1 MYIRVLANFQTLFW
15 KDGWCNDES
24 PSHIGKVV
32 TFIVITN
39 YIGLNRLL
47 VTTTFQNYLY
57 SQPPASVALPVTVGA
72 TDNCIAPHT
81 SHLMWENKTFKG
93 RPYVFLWPSIDFV
106 DLGILTNIIPQKG
119 YQNNT
124 VRERNGL
131 CSITMSSDTLLFWE
145 FWTGHLRKTVW
156 RE

>member
-1 MYIRVLANFQTLFW
+1 MFLFVRQNLYIYIYKSFGEFQTLFW
-15 KDGWCNDES
+15 KDGRCNDES

-93 RPYVFLWPSIDFV
+93 RPYVFCGRQL
-106 DLGILTNIIPQKG
+106 ILLT
-119 YQNNT
+119 
-124 VRERNGL
+124 
-131 CSITMSSDTLLFWE
+131 SE
-145 FWTGHLRKTVW
+145 F
-156 RE
+156 